1 MLLQETVIEID
12 DDRLPRTEGGCNLN
26 TIAVYSSTY
35 VGTFSMLP
43 ISKLDDITIIVSF
56 IYENHVRS
64 LQWNSLDNL
73 NVMLLLNNSLCTYY
87 LVYTRD
93 IVIY

>member
-12 DDRLPRTEGGCNLN
+12 DDRLPRTEGCCKLN
-26 TIAVYSSTY
+26 TVYSSIFIY

-56 IYENHVRS
+56 IYENLMRS

-73 NVMLLLNNSLCTYY
+73 NVMLLFNNSLCT
-87 LVYTRD
+87 
-93 IVIY
+93 